1 MRIFY
6 KTKFSLND
14 LELKDFD
21 TARFICKGIYASYKN
36 IPVVI
41 LKDMNKPYMPYRV
54 VNRLFCRLF
63 KTFNEAD
70 VYCTLKFKRIKGGI
84 DYAKN

>member
-6 KTKFSLND
+6 KTKFSIND

-54 VNRLFCRLF
+54 VSRLFCRIF
-63 KTFNEAD
+63 KSYKEAEL
-70 VYCTLKFKRIKGGI
+70 YCNKKYRKIKGELN
-84 DYAKN
+84 YV